1 MNIAEA
7 KLAEFK
13 ELYKNRFGVELT
25 DQETLEKAT
34 KLALLFKTIYRP
46 ITKKQHEKTLLRKK
60 ELGF

>member
-1 MNIAEA
+1 LKISEA

-13 ELYKNRFGVELT
+13 ELYKNRFGIELS
-25 DQETLEKAT
+25 DSETLEKAT

-46 ITKKQHEKTLLRKK
+46 ITKKQYEKTLERKK